1 MAHLRATASAARS
14 VLDGCEHD
22 GMLSR
27 VGSRLPKLTNR
38 TIKKRE
44 TKHIKKQDHA
54 HWWRYGGFHSVA
66 EAPLI
71 IEAESPVH
79 ARLLAAVNE
88 VGRASLLAEGYP
100 GRAIV
105 AHEPRG
111 PVLTPLSHGK
121 TSSRIA

>member
-1 MAHLRATASAARS
+1 MARLRATATAARS

-54 HWWRYGGFHSVA
+54 HKA
-66 EAPLI
+66 
-71 IEAESPVH
+71 
-79 ARLLAAVNE
+79 
-88 VGRASLLAEGYP
+88 GRASCRL
-100 GRAIV
+100 RFV
-105 AHEPRG
+105 
-111 PVLTPLSHGK
+111 TMS
-121 TSSRIA
+121 